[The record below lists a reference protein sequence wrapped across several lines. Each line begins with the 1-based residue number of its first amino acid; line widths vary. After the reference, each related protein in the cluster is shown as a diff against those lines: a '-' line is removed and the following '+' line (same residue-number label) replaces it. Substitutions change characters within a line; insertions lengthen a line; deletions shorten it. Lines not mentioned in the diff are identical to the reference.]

1 MTLVNFSLIILALS
15 SLIWLYLFFFHGG
28 FIFPF
33 FNSFWTNRIIFEKFH
48 GFTIEKKVKDQVGI
62 VIPARNEEDTITL
75 CLESVLDQK
84 NVKFEII
91 LVDDHSNDKT
101 VKIAKEIFKKYNFK
115 NYVILKNKKLPETWN
130 GKTWALNNGVKKA
143 LQNNKNKYLLFLDAD
158 ISIDQ
163 FLIKNLQRAIEEK
176 KYKMISIMAKLNCS
190 SFWEK
195 LLIPNFI
202 FFFQK
207 LYPFNYVN
215 NPDKALAAAAG
226 GCIFSDI
233 SIFKKKNLFELIK
246 NKLIDDCNLA
256 KEIKK
261 IGAIW
266 LGLSEKVK
274 SNRKYKNLKSIWKM
288 VERCA
293 YEQLGKSILILFFT
307 ILMMIVIY
315 LIWFIGFIIGI
326 RTNNIEVVVLSL
338 FVFTISSIVFF
349 PTIKFYKISYIYC
362 FLGFISS
369 MFYILMT
376 ITSAKNYYLKS
387 GSVWRG
393 RKYKI

>member
-1 MTLVNFSLIILALS
+1 MTWLDISLIILMLS

-33 FNSFWTNRIIFEKFH
+33 FNSFWTNRIIFEKIH
-48 GFTIEKKVKDQVGI
+48 GFTTEKEMKHQVGI
-62 VIPARNEEDTITL
+62 VIPARNEEGTINN
-75 CLESVLDQK
+75 CLESILNQK

-91 LVDDHSNDKT
+91 LVDDHSNDNT
-101 VKIAKEIFKKYNFK
+101 VKISNEIFRKYNFK
-115 NYVILKNKKLPETWN
+115 NYVILKNKKLPRAWN

-143 LQNNKNKYLLFLDAD
+143 LQNKKNKYLLFLDAD

-163 FLIKNLQRAIEEK
+163 FLIENLQRVIVEK

-190 SFWEK
+190 YFWEK
-195 LLIPNFI
+195 LLIPSFI

-215 NPDKALAAAAG
+215 NPEKNLAAAAG

-233 SIFKKKNLFELIK
+233 SIFKKKNLFESIK

-261 IGAIW
+261 FGAIW
-266 LGLSEKVK
+266 LGLSDKVK
-274 SNRKYKNLKSIWKM
+274 SNRKYTNLKSIWKM

-293 YEQLGKSILILFFT
+293 YEQLGKSIIKLFFT
-307 ILMMIVIY
+307 ILMMIIIY
-315 LIWFIGFIIGI
+315 LSWVLGLIIGI
-326 RTNNIEVVVLSL
+326 KTSNLL
-338 FVFTISSIVFF
+338 FVLLSIFIFTISLILFF
-349 PTIKFYKISYIYC
+349 PTIRFYKINYLYC
-362 FLGFISS
+362 SLAFVSS
-369 MFYILMT
+369 IFYILMT
-376 ITSAKNYYLKS
+376 ISSAKNYYLNI
-387 GSVWRG
+387 GSVWKG
-393 RKYKI
+393 RKY

>member
-101 VKIAKEIFKKYNFK
+101 VKISKEIFKKHNFK

-190 SFWEK
+190 NFWEK
-195 LLIPNFI
+195 LLIPSFI

-215 NPDKALAAAAG
+215 NSKKKIAAAAG
-226 GCIFSDI
+226 GCIFSEI
-233 SIFKKKNLFELIK
+233 SIFKQMNLFECIK

-261 IGAIW
+261 IGSIW
-266 LGLSEKVK
+266 LGLSDKVK
-274 SNRKYKNLKSIWKM
+274 SNREYKNLRSIWKM

-293 YEQLGKSILILFFT
+293 YEQLGKSILILLFT
-307 ILMMIVIY
+307 ILMMVIIY
-315 LIWFIGFIIGI
+315 LSWILGLIVGIG
-326 RTNNIEVVVLSL
+326 TNNLSIIVLSIFL
-338 FVFTISSIVFF
+338 LIISSIILF
-349 PTIKFYKISYIYC
+349 PTIKFYKINYIYC
-362 FLGFISS
+362 SLGFISCL
-369 MFYILMT
+369 FYILMT
-376 ITSAKNYYLKS
+376 ISSAKNYYFKF
-387 GSVWRG
+387 GSVWKD
-393 RKYKI
+393 RKY